1 MYVLPFTIAVYLE
14 NQDCYSS
21 VADAANKGVCIL
33 LSPAGVLVLS
43 ISDDEN
49 TQKTKILHSLLSQ
62 DTRRQTFC
70 THEGQST
77 QYLKFHTFCQ
87 QLRQQFIHNLNT

>member
-14 NQDCYSS
+14 NQDWYSS
-21 VADAANKGVCIL
+21 VADAASKGVCIL

-43 ISDDEN
+43 ISEDEN
-49 TQKTKILHSLLSQ
+49 TQKTKLLHSLLSQ
-62 DTRRQTFC
+62 DTRRQTFW

-77 QYLKFHTFCQ
+77 QHLRFHTFCQ
-87 QLRQQFIHNLNT
+87 QLRHNNIYTI